1 MSDPEKERMREFR
14 SVTPL
19 EYARQFA
26 EPIFVND
33 AAVNALTAWA
43 R

>member
-1 MSDPEKERMREFR
+1 MREFHD
-14 SVTPL
+14 VTPL

-33 AAVNALTAWA
+33 AAVNALSSRAP
-43 R
+43 